1 MGWVSSSS
9 TLVVVRVVLFP
20 LSLLSYIYIYI
31 SLFGYS
37 IMLNN
42 AYLQKLACLFCFN
55 NKKSQ
60 KLLRFFSFFLVL
72 LCGGGVIV
80 RVVMEREREIV
91 SE

>member
-1 MGWVSSSS
+1 
-9 TLVVVRVVLFP
+9 
-20 LSLLSYIYIYI
+20 
-31 SLFGYS
+31 
-37 IMLNN
+37 MLNN